1 MDALLSPATVKAN
14 WDTLKP
20 GPKRRGEGM
29 NGFIPKNSAAI
40 NDMLKQAVT
49 AILSTALEQKFG
61 LPFTIEITDAE
72 GDTLSYDMSE
82 EDCEIRSHQK
92 LDKILI
98 YPFSVVVTD

>member
-1 MDALLSPATVKAN
+1 
-14 WDTLKP
+14 
-20 GPKRRGEGM
+20 M
-29 NGFIPKNSAAI
+29 NGFIPKDSTAI

-82 EDCEIRSHQK
+82 EHCEISSHQK

-98 YPFSVVVTD
+98 YPFSVVVTDRLGKTLRSEIQQPERTQ